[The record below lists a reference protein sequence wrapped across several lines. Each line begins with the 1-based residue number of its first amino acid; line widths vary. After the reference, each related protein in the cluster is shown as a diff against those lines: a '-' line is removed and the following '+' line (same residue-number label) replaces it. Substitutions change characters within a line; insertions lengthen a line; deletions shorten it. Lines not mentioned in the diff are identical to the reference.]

1 VLVLVASAWAAVVS
15 AQTQNYTIDPATVPI
30 GTRVSWC
37 NGQFNSCNQLCGGAS
52 DTKTDYCNQNNLT
65 YSCICNNGSAPDL
78 AVYQN
83 TMPFY
88 LCQAEFA
95 ACIAA
100 NDQSA
105 SGQEG
110 CKKTYS
116 CGTLNASDV
125 QTGSSASSSASASSS
140 SSAPSKTSS
149 TAAPSAT
156 HNAAAALGANY
167 GTGVVAGAVLL
178 AFKLLL

>member
-1 VLVLVASAWAAVVS
+1 MSKLVEAELQQWLTS
-15 AQTQNYTIDPATVPI
+15 
-30 GTRVSWC
+30 R
-37 NGQFNSCNQLCGGAS
+37 L
-52 DTKTDYCNQNNLT
+52 QNNLT

-100 NDQSA
+100 NAQSA
-105 SGQEG
+105 SGQQG
-110 CKKTYS
+110 CKKTYV
-116 CGTLNASDV
+116 CGSLDPADV
-125 QTGSSASSSASASSS
+125 KSGPSASSSASASSS
-140 SSAPSKTSS
+140 SAEPSATSSS
-149 TAAPSAT
+149 TAKPSAT
-156 HNAAAALGANY
+156 HNAAAALGASY
-167 GTGVVAGAVLL
+167 GPGVVAGAVLL